1 MKKTMKKSM
10 ILLLCGLLIGGV
22 FTGCN
27 TQKTDSEEAYIAEE
41 SYDVGAV
48 EGGSDDIYLNDGSA
62 LGEENK
68 MVEDS
73 SVTDSATTTPETPG
87 TTDIS
92 QTSATNRKLIR
103 NASLTVETRE
113 FDSLIP
119 NIQNKATEL
128 GGYVEMSDISGTG
141 LSDDTYRYAN
151 YTIRIPEDKF
161 DQFIT
166 NISEIS
172 NITYKYENVTDV
184 TLNYVD
190 IEAQKE
196 ALEVEQD
203 RLMAI
208 LEKADTIETIVALE
222 SRLTEVRYELQ
233 SFESQLRTYDN
244 LVDYATVSISVQ
256 EVEKLTPAENK
267 TAWNRMTNGFK
278 DSVYNIK
285 EGFKNFGIG
294 IVIAIPYLI
303 IILIIIMIIYFVIRG
318 IIKKIIKKIAK
329 KKLNKQT
336 GVINN
341 PIIEVKDEE
350 KLNK

>member
-27 TQKTDSEEAYIAEE
+27 TQKTENSEVEYAPEE
-41 SYDVGAV
+41 IYDVGAV
-48 EGGSDDIYLNDGSA
+48 EGESDDIYMNDGTG
-62 LGEENK
+62 LGEEAK
-68 MVEDS
+68 LVDDASM
-73 SVTDSATTTPETPG
+73 TDTSTTTSE

-278 DSVYNIK
+278 DSVYNIQ